1 MTQTFNDAFF
11 SNGTGVRC
19 HVAGWGKD
27 EFTGNFQFIQHKV
40 DIPLMDDFRCN
51 AALKLALNRRQRGV
65 GDRSA
70 KHSQQILTSSMK
82 LNSPCDAGSSF
93 TPVRS
98 VLVVRL
104 VRTPALEMGAP
115 PLCVR

>member
-1 MTQTFNDAFF
+1 M
-11 SNGTGVRC
+11 
-19 HVAGWGKD
+19 AGWGKD

-70 KHSQQILTSSMK
+70 TLSSERE
-82 LNSPCDAGSSF
+82 LHNSAQLKF
-93 TPVRS
+93 
-98 VLVVRL
+98 
-104 VRTPALEMGAP
+104 GAP
-115 PLCVR
+115 FSKSSNFNWLAF

>member
-1 MTQTFNDAFF
+1 MHNLAQTFDGAFSF
-11 SNGTGVRC
+11 LSNGTGVRC

-65 GDRSA
+65 GDRSV
-70 KHSQQILTSSMK
+70 KT
-82 LNSPCDAGSSF
+82 F
-93 TPVRS
+93 
-98 VLVVRL
+98 
-104 VRTPALEMGAP
+104 
-115 PLCVR
+115 

>member
-1 MTQTFNDAFF
+1 MHNLTHSFNGAFLYIFLSF

-65 GDRSA
+65 GDRSV
-70 KHSQQILTSSMK
+70 KT
-82 LNSPCDAGSSF
+82 F
-93 TPVRS
+93 
-98 VLVVRL
+98 
-104 VRTPALEMGAP
+104 
-115 PLCVR
+115 

>member
-1 MTQTFNDAFF
+1 MRSCLHYLTQLVDGAFYF
-11 SNGTGVRC
+11 LSNGTGVRC

-70 KHSQQILTSSMK
+70 KYKI
-82 LNSPCDAGSSF
+82 
-93 TPVRS
+93 
-98 VLVVRL
+98 
-104 VRTPALEMGAP
+104 
-115 PLCVR
+115 